1 MSFPRACGT
10 LLHITSLPSR
20 GGIGDLGEDAYHFVD
35 FLAASRQRLWQV
47 LPTSPPATGNS
58 PYSATSAFAG
68 NPLFISLERLAEHGW
83 LTKGDAKNL
92 AVPDCKVDF
101 TLTQKTKLPLLRK
114 AAEGFLDRAEG
125 ISRKRFETFCWLN
138 GWWLEDYVLFEVLRN
153 RHEQKSWTEWPEKY
167 RRRDPAAIEH
177 VKRDDSRDLMLA
189 RTIQFFFSEQ
199 WRAMHQYCASK
210 GIKLI
215 GDIAI
220 FVNLDSADVWNHP
233 EIFQLDEDLNP
244 IFVSGV
250 PPDFFSKTGQ
260 RWGNP
265 LYRWDIL
272 RQRGYDWWIQRVKWA
287 LQQCDI
293 IRLDHFRGFEAYWEI
308 PANEETAV
316 NGRWAQGPNHD
327 LFHALHQALGD
338 LPFIAEDLGTIT
350 AEVEQLR
357 RAFAM
362 PGMRILQFGFGN
374 PGAHIYLPHRFESNT
389 VVYTGTHDN
398 DTTVGWWKTGASSEE
413 KRAVECYMPPNS
425 DGIHWAFVRAA
436 VTSVADLCVVPMQ
449 DWLGLDGDCRMNVPS
464 RPENNWAWRVE
475 KKALTSDLSKKI
487 AQLVELAD
495 RDQIDTAGIRNSQ
508 SREIE
513 EFAA

>member
-1 MSFPRACGT
+1 MSFERACGT

-20 GGIGDLGEDAYHFVD
+20 GGIGDLGEEAYRFID
-35 FLAASRQRLWQV
+35 FLAASHQHLWQV
-47 LPTSPPATGNS
+47 LPTSPAATGNS

-68 NPLFISLERLAEHGW
+68 NPLFINIERLAERGW
-83 LTKGDAKNL
+83 LSDQDARNL
-92 AVPDCKVDF
+92 AAPGCKVDF
-101 TLTQKTKLPLLRK
+101 AQTQKTKLPLLRK
-114 AAEGFLDRAEG
+114 AAEVFVNRADG
-125 ISRKRFETFCWLN
+125 TARKRFETFCWLN

-153 RHEQKSWTEWPEKY
+153 RQGEKSWAEWPEKL
-167 RRRDPAAIEH
+167 RRRDPTTIEQ
-177 VKRDDSRDLMLA
+177 VKRDDARELMVA
-189 RTIQFFFSEQ
+189 RAIQFFFFEQ
-199 WRAMHQYCASK
+199 WRAMHQYCASR

-215 GDIAI
+215 GDVAI

-233 EIFQLDEDLNP
+233 EIFQLNEDLNP
-244 IFVSGV
+244 ICVSGV

-265 LYRWDIL
+265 LYRWDVL

-308 PANEETAV
+308 PANEETAI

-327 LFHALHQALGD
+327 LFHALRQALGD

-350 AEVEQLR
+350 PEVEHLR
-357 RAFAM
+357 RSFGM

-398 DTTVGWWKTGASSEE
+398 DTTVGWWKTGATPEE
-413 KRAVECYMPPNS
+413 KQAVECYMPPNS
-425 DGIHWAFVRAA
+425 DGVHWALVRAA
-436 VTSVADLCVVPMQ
+436 ATSVADLCVIPMQ
-449 DWLGLDGDCRMNVPS
+449 DWLGLDGEGRMNVPS
-464 RPENNWAWRVE
+464 RPDNNWSWRVE
-475 KKALTSDLSKKI
+475 KKALTSELANKI
-487 AQLVELAD
+487 GQLIEVAD
-495 RDQIDTAGIRNSQ
+495 RDQKETSQTRNSPPP
-508 SREIE
+508 EPE